1 MSMEHKAFIFDFD
14 TFSKELKPIIEA
26 GLQSG
31 DVDQIRE
38 FILSN
43 KSSLCD
49 PYEGE
54 SLEDDWEDLIE
65 DKDIHQYGDFA
76 ITKYYSPTRDEGL
89 GYDWEDLQD
98 VVSTLAGINYSPILG
113 VPLGLGNEYFDPGKM
128 GSYFQDN
135 ALVRES
141 LNAIRRI
148 EGSLSENMQDT
159 IVQYRVLLEKA
170 ANEGKGIYVT
180 F

>member
-1 MSMEHKAFIFDFD
+1 MSMEHKAYIFDFD
-14 TFSKELKPIIEA
+14 AFSKELKPIIEA

-31 DVDQIRE
+31 KVGQIRA

-54 SLEDDWEDLIE
+54 PLEDDWEDMIE

-76 ITKYYSPTRDEGL
+76 ITKYYSPTEDEGI
-89 GYDWEDLQD
+89 GYDWEELQD
-98 VVSTLAGINYSPILG
+98 VISAKSDIKYSPILG
-113 VPLGLGNEYFDPGKM
+113 VPLGLEHELFDPGKM
-128 GSYFQDN
+128 GSYFQNN
-135 ALVRES
+135 AQVKDSLSVIRGIEGALSES
-141 LNAIRRI
+141 LKEAMIGFRN
-148 EGSLSENMQDT
+148 
-159 IVQYRVLLEKA
+159 LLEKA
-170 ANEGKGIYVT
+170 ASIEKGIYVT